1 MPVFASARDVS
12 FRRAALA
19 LWDALCW
26 FVATVALVGA
36 RYDFAIN
43 EVQWGAVMAYGVAVM
58 LTQVI
63 GGLVL
68 QLYRG
73 RFRVGSFDEAL
84 YLGALV
90 VAITLVVGM
99 AFLLLMPEFP
109 RGLAL
114 SVPPGA
120 LLLMATSRWA
130 YRAVREF
137 RHPPRE
143 DAQARALL
151 YGAGDMGAHLLRL
164 LDHSPDPPFDVVGL
178 IDDDPAK
185 RYLRLSGRRVLGT
198 GRDLAE
204 VARATGATQVVLAIA
219 NEDKSLLRQ
228 ISDEVDQHGLKLLSL
243 PSFRAPGEARM
254 QLENLHEV
262 DVTDLLGRGQVEI
275 DLSAIADYLS
285 NQVVLVT
292 GAGGS
297 IGSEIARQVHSFGP
311 KELVLLDRDE
321 SALHGVQLSIYGQG
335 LLDTPDMV
343 LADIRDAEALE
354 RVFETHKPDVLF
366 HAAAL
371 KHLPMLELYPDE
383 GWKTNVLGS
392 LNVLDAAFRHGVSRF
407 VNISTD
413 KAADPTS
420 VLGKTKRIAEEL
432 TAWYADAGPGT
443 FLSVRF
449 GNVLGSRGSML
460 HTFTRQ
466 IQRGGP
472 LTVTHPDV
480 TRYFMTIPEACQLTI
495 QAGAIGHDG
504 DVLVLDMGTPVRILE
519 VAERLIAKSGKKVDI
534 VFTGLRAGE
543 KLHEVLFSHQERGLL
558 SSHPLIHRVR
568 VPPKHPREV
577 LDPRTSASSISG
589 SSDTPQTHYER
600 ANAEAS

>member
-1 MPVFASARDVS
+1 MSVFIPRDVL
-12 FRRAALA
+12 FRRVALA
-19 LWDALCW
+19 SWDAMCW

-43 EVQWGAVMAYGVAVM
+43 DVQWDAVLAYGLAVM
-58 LTQVI
+58 LAQVV

-73 RFRVGSFDEAL
+73 RFRIGSFDEAL
-84 YLGALV
+84 YLGLLV
-90 VAITLVVGM
+90 VAIAVLVGG
-99 AFLLLMPEFP
+99 AFLVTTPQFP
-109 RGLAL
+109 RGLAV

-120 LLLMATSRWA
+120 LLTMATSRWA
-130 YRAVREF
+130 YRALREF
-137 RHPPRE
+137 RHPLRE
-143 DAQARALL
+143 GTRERALL

-164 LDHSPDPPFDVVGL
+164 LDHSRNPPFDVVGL
-178 IDDDPAK
+178 IDDDPGK

-198 GRDLAE
+198 RHDLAAAALE
-204 VARATGATQVVLAIA
+204 TGATQVVLAIA
-219 NEDKSLLRQ
+219 TDDKDFLRQ
-228 ISDEVDQHGLKLLSL
+228 ISDVVDDHGLKLLTM
-243 PSFRAPGEARM
+243 PSFGSSGDHQA

-262 DVTDLLGRGQVEI
+262 DVTDLLGRGQVDI
-275 DLSAIADYLS
+275 DLTAIADYLS
-285 NQVVLVT
+285 NRVVLVT

-297 IGSEIARQVHSFGP
+297 IGSEIARQVHKFGP
-311 KELVLLDRDE
+311 QELVLLDRDE

-343 LADIRDAEALE
+343 LADIRDTEALE
-354 RVFETHKPDVLF
+354 RVFEAHKPDVVF

-371 KHLPMLELYPDE
+371 KHLPMLEQYPDE

-392 LNVLDAAFRHGVSRF
+392 LNVLDAAFRHGVSHF

-420 VLGKTKRIAEEL
+420 VLGKTKRVAEEL

-466 IQRGGP
+466 IQQGGP
-472 LTVTHPDV
+472 VTVTHPDV
-480 TRYFMTIPEACQLTI
+480 SRFFMTIPEACQLTI

-504 DVLVLDMGTPVRILE
+504 EVLVLDMGTPVKILE
-519 VAERLIAKSGKKVDI
+519 VAERLIAKSSKEVEI

-543 KLHEVLFSHQERGLL
+543 KLHEVLFSHQERG
-558 SSHPLIHRVR
+558 SRSDHPLISRVS
-568 VPPKHPREV
+568 VPARHPREIMDRPLTDWLTLTTPSSGV
-577 LDPRTSASSISG
+577 TSSARG
-589 SSDTPQTHYER
+589 PAWTQ
-600 ANAEAS
+600 